1 MTGEFKS
8 CLDCTFY
15 RPLREEDPG
24 QPVFQVG
31 RVVGHLCHLPPEC
44 APPRPDNA
52 EDDPHDD
59 WERENEG
66 SFEYLGTSCDVMRRM
81 GAMCGPRAAMW
92 TAKKA
97 EPAKA

>member
-15 RPLREEDPG
+15 RALREADPS

-44 APPRPDNA
+44 APPLPEGA
-52 EDDPHDD
+52 EGDPHYD
-59 WERENEG
+59 WERDHEDR
-66 SFEYLGTSCDVMRRM
+66 EYLGTLCDVMRRM
-81 GAMCGPRAAMW
+81 GATCGPRAAMW
-92 TAKKA
+92 TAKES
-97 EPAKA
+97 EPAA